1 MTKGISFYDFTLLPD
16 QQQFDLVFKDGEF
29 IDFREVGN
37 SKFVL
42 YKLYNFTVEIQYDIL
57 ANSIV
62 NKVVFQKQV

>member
-16 QQQFDLVFKDGEF
+16 QHQFDLVFKDGEF

-42 YKLYNFTVEIQYDIL
+42 YKLYGFFVELQYDIL
-57 ANSIV
+57 QNSIV
-62 NKVVFQKQV
+62 NKIVYQSQK